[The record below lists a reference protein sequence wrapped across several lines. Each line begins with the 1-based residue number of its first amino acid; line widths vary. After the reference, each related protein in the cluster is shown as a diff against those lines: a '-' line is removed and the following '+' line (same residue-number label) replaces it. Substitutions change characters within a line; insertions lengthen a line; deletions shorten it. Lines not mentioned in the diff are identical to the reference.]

1 MPVEIVHAQFRRQLR
16 FGIGQYESEG
26 CARHVDQII
35 ESENGSVFQD
45 KGQEHERN
53 RRMAQVQRQIGKSQ
67 RKGVIIPEMHKA
79 RNRRRRKNK
88 ISEIGVVPAQKDIP
102 DDNHERGKS
111 QHKNM
116 CGRHKIVYRPQPAAE
131 QIEQRGAVRRENEIE
146 RAERN
151 GTQDISP
158 RKVKIS
164 FAQSL
169 CQLAKS
175 QRKRQHAL
183 DGKLNLAEAEGGQ
196 TYRADKGV
204 NILTEKNHI
213 DKVHRGHGVSDNVL
227 DCAVPE
233 PGSQNESKHAHL
245 SKRAQRNE
253 QEIQPFAENADQCFR
268 IVKDVGHCQTQR
280 KARRKNQRKYFRGDV
295 PTPVG

>member
-16 FGIGQYESEG
+16 FGVGQQKRKN

-35 ESENGSVFQD
+35 ESEHGSVFQD

-53 RRMAQVQRQIGKSQ
+53 RRVAQVQRQIGKSQ
-67 RKGVIIPEMHKA
+67 RKAVIIPEMHKA

-151 GTQDISP
+151 GTQDIFP
-158 RKVKIS
+158 RKVKIPV
-164 FAQSL
+164 AQPL

-175 QRKRQHAL
+175 HGKRKHAL
-183 DGKLNLAEAEGGQ
+183 DGKLNLAETEGGQ
-196 TYRADKGV
+196 AYRADKGV
-204 NILTEKNHI
+204 NILTEENHI
-213 DKVHRGHGVSDNVL
+213 DEVYHRHGVGDNVL
-227 DCAVPE
+227 DRAEFE
-233 PGSQNESKHAHL
+233 PRRENESKHAHL
-245 SKRAQRNE
+245 SERAQRNE
-253 QEIQPFAENADQCFR
+253 QEIKPFAENADQCFR